1 MRGRGGQRDGRAR
14 AAVDALEPDGPGRDR
29 GARDEAQGA
38 HGVLDEVGEARRALA
53 RIELERDRERA
64 APVGLAAEA
73 RRDEQARLG
82 PAGRDVAHV
91 GAHER
96 DAAAEIGGRLAHE
109 HADERRHRV
118 VEVPAAGDAAV
129 ERAEDG
135 VEGLV
140 RALEAVLALGD
151 LDRQRP
157 HDRGSQR
164 LAVVDRVADVQ
175 PGVLDRT
182 GRRLEQRQRAAR
194 VGQRQDERAALV
206 EEGAV
211 ERPVAVESRLA
222 PLVRV
227 EHERHL
233 AAVGEV
239 ARGQGEGGL
248 HEAQERLPQLPV
260 EHAGGR
266 DEDAVHADA
275 VRARG
280 ARSCRTAAG
289 AGAAGAG
296 SRVPPTRRS
305 APAARRCPRPRRGGR
320 AARRRA

>member
-1 MRGRGGQRDGRAR
+1 MRSKPTGPVAIAAPETRRSARTASSTRPGQ
-14 AAVDALEPDGPGRDR
+14 
-29 GARDEAQGA
+29 
-38 HGVLDEVGEARRALA
+38 ARRALA
-53 RIELERDRERA
+53 RIQLERDGERA
-64 APVGLAAEA
+64 AAVGLAAEA

-82 PAGRDVAHV
+82 PAGGDVAHV

-96 DAAAEIGGRLAHE
+96 DPAAEIGRRLAHE

-118 VEVPAAGDAAV
+118 VEMAAAGDAAV
-129 ERAEDG
+129 ERGEDR
-135 VEGLV
+135 VEGLL

-151 LDRQRP
+151 LHGQRP
-157 HDRGSQR
+157 HHGGAQGF
-164 LAVVDRVADVQ
+164 AVVDLVADVQ
-175 PGVLDRT
+175 ARVLDRAR
-182 GRRLEQRQRAAR
+182 RRLEQRQRAAR
-194 VGQRQDERAALV
+194 VGQREDERAALV

-211 ERPVAVESRLA
+211 ERPVAVERRLA
-222 PLVRV
+222 ALVRV

-233 AAVGEV
+233 AAVREV

-289 AGAAGAG
+289 AER
-296 SRVPPTRRS
+296 SRCRLAR
-305 APAARRCPRPRRGGR
+305 PAHSP
-320 AARRRA
+320 

>member
-1 MRGRGGQRDGRAR
+1 MLRGRRGQRDRRAR
-14 AAVDALEPDGPGRDR
+14 AAVDALEADGPGRDG
-29 GARDEAQGA
+29 GARDEAQRA
-38 HGVLDEVGEARRALA
+38 HGVLDEAGEARRALA
-53 RIELERDRERA
+53 RLQLERDGERA
-64 APVGLAAEA
+64 AAVGLAAEA

-82 PAGRDVAHV
+82 PAGGDVADV

-96 DAAAEIGGRLAHE
+96 DAAAEVGRRLADE

-118 VEVPAAGDAAV
+118 VEMAAAGDAAV
-129 ERAEDG
+129 ERGEDR

-140 RALEAVLALGD
+140 GALEAVLALGD
-151 LDRQRP
+151 LHGQRP
-157 HDRGSQR
+157 HHRGAQR

-175 PGVLDRT
+175 ARVLHRA

-194 VGQRQDERAALV
+194 VGQREDERAALV

-211 ERPVAVESRLA
+211 ERPVAVERRLA
-222 PLVRV
+222 ALVRV

-239 ARGQGEGGL
+239 ARGQREGGL

-289 AGAAGAG
+289 AAR
-296 SRVPPTRRS
+296 SRCRLAR
-305 APAARRCPRPRRGGR
+305 PAHSP
-320 AARRRA
+320 